1 MCNRLLYD
9 KSAYSSLVS
18 FWRRQD
24 GGIQCRSLVLSLEQ
38 TVDAHDEDRYYVIL
52 ADGVDVVDFQE
63 SLPFLSSLRFHLEL
77 ELIGGQNKAL
87 FVTCKK
93 SFFLQRSV
101 KKMVLSYVPVPTVAR
116 IPMALI
122 HALMDK
128 LESNDMLNI
137 TLKYYPDQDRS
148 NMVSS
153 ASFSAFLESSNEKL
167 CTSCHFF

>member
-9 KSAYSSLVS
+9 KPTYSPFVS
-18 FWRRQD
+18 FRWRQD
-24 GGIQCRSLVLSLEQ
+24 CSIQCRSLALSLDQ
-38 TVDAHDEDRYYVIL
+38 TIDAHDEDRYYVIL

-63 SLPFLSSLRFHLEL
+63 SLPFFSSLRFHLEL

-101 KKMVLSYVPVPTVAR
+101 KKMISSYVPVPTVAR

-122 HALMDK
+122 HAIMGK
-128 LESNDMLNI
+128 LESNDVLNI
-137 TLKYYPDQDRS
+137 TLKYYPDQEKS
-148 NMVSS
+148 NMVS
-153 ASFSAFLESSNEKL
+153 ATSFSAYLESSNEKL
-167 CTSCHFF
+167 CTCCHFF